1 MKTFI
6 KAISLAVALLAP
18 FSFAQESSSS
28 AVESAADS
36 SSAMSSAAEIS
47 SAVESSSSVVASSA
61 VESSSSTM
69 VSSSSVVE
77 SSSSDAF
84 ASFMDQQLAPDSDP
98 FASSSSTESSSSAEE
113 SSSSG
118 EGGLVLIGGGESSS
132 SRRMVYGRDAP
143 VYTFVATAG
152 LKSPSRGMFS
162 FEYVVSQEIFN
173 VGIHFSDYT
182 SEVFQLG
189 VSAIYYPMEV
199 RYFYT
204 FLTSDWV
211 HGTYE
216 RDRDIGAGVYK
227 EFEETEN
234 YWRVV
239 VGIGTEAL
247 FLTHFG
253 LYAEVGFEF
262 FAGEGS
268 YFLHLNKEYGRLDND
283 NFEIPY
289 GIGIMIPF

>member
-18 FSFAQESSSS
+18 FSFAQESD
-28 AVESAADS
+28 VPAATS

-47 SAVESSSSVVASSA
+47 SAVESSSSVAASSA
-61 VESSSSTM
+61 VESSSSAT

-84 ASFMDQQLAPDSDP
+84 ASFMDQQLSPDSDP

-113 SSSSG
+113 ESSSSG
-118 EGGLVLIGGGESSS
+118 EGLVLIGGDESSS
-132 SRRMVYGRDAP
+132 SRRMVYGKDAP

-182 SEVFQLG
+182 DEVVQFG

-239 VGIGTEAL
+239 IGIGTEAL

-262 FAGEGS
+262 FAGDGS

>member
-18 FSFAQESSSS
+18 FSFAQESD
-28 AVESAADS
+28 VPAATS

-61 VESSSSTM
+61 VESSSSAM

-84 ASFMDQQLAPDSDP
+84 ASFMDQQLSPDSDP

-113 SSSSG
+113 ESSSSG
-118 EGGLVLIGGGESSS
+118 EGLVLIGGDESSS
-132 SRRMVYGRDAP
+132 SRRMVYGKDAP

-182 SEVFQLG
+182 DEVVQFG

-239 VGIGTEAL
+239 IGIGTEAL

-262 FAGEGS
+262 FAGDGG
-268 YFLHLNKEYGRLDND
+268 YYTHLNKEYGRLDND

>member
-18 FSFAQESSSS
+18 FSFAQESD
-28 AVESAADS
+28 VPAATS

-61 VESSSSTM
+61 VESSSSAM

-84 ASFMDQQLAPDSDP
+84 ASFMDQQLSLDSDP

-113 SSSSG
+113 ESSSSG
-118 EGGLVLIGGGESSS
+118 EGLVLIGGDESSS
-132 SRRMVYGRDAP
+132 SRRMVYGKDAP

-182 SEVFQLG
+182 DEVVQFG

-239 VGIGTEAL
+239 IGIGTEAL

-262 FAGEGS
+262 FAGDGS

>member
-1 MKTFI
+1 MKTFV

-18 FSFAQESSSS
+18 ISFAQEPESVASSAAKESSSS
-28 AVESAADS
+28 VVEAA
-36 SSAMSSAAEIS
+36 
-47 SAVESSSSVVASSA
+47 SSSSVVASSSSVA
-61 VESSSSTM
+61 VSSATVSSSSAIESSSS
-69 VSSSSVVE
+69 E
-77 SSSSDAF
+77 DAF
-84 ASFMDQQLAPDSDP
+84 ASFMDQQSAPDSDP
-98 FASSSSTESSSSAEE
+98 FASSSSTESSSSEE

-118 EGGLVLIGGGESSS
+118 EGLVLIGGGSSS
-132 SRRMVYGRDAP
+132 SAVRRVYGRDAP

-173 VGIHFSDYT
+173 VGVHFSDYT
-182 SEVFQLG
+182 SEIFQLG

-216 RDRDIGAGVYK
+216 RDRDIGAGIYK
-227 EFEETEN
+227 EYDETEN

-239 VGIGTEAL
+239 IGIGTEAL
-247 FLTHFG
+247 FMDHFG

-268 YFLHLNKEYGRLDND
+268 YFLHLNKDYGRLDND

>member
-18 FSFAQESSSS
+18 FSFAQESD
-28 AVESAADS
+28 VPAATS

-61 VESSSSTM
+61 VESSSSAT
-69 VSSSSVVE
+69 VSSSSIVE

-84 ASFMDQQLAPDSDP
+84 ASFMDQQLSPDSDP

-113 SSSSG
+113 ESSSSG
-118 EGGLVLIGGGESSS
+118 EGLVLIGGDESSS
-132 SRRMVYGRDAP
+132 SRRMVYGKDAP

-182 SEVFQLG
+182 DEVVQFG

-234 YWRVV
+234 YWHVV
-239 VGIGTEAL
+239 IGIGTEAL

-262 FAGEGS
+262 FAGDGS

>member
-18 FSFAQESSSS
+18 FSFAQESD
-28 AVESAADS
+28 VPAATS

-61 VESSSSTM
+61 VESSSSAM
-69 VSSSSVVE
+69 VSSSSIAE

-84 ASFMDQQLAPDSDP
+84 ASFMDQQLSPDSDP

-113 SSSSG
+113 ESSSSG
-118 EGGLVLIGGGESSS
+118 EGLVLIGGDESSS
-132 SRRMVYGRDAP
+132 SRRMVYGKDAP

-182 SEVFQLG
+182 DEVVQFG

-239 VGIGTEAL
+239 IGIGTEAL

-262 FAGEGS
+262 FAGDGS

>member
-18 FSFAQESSSS
+18 FSFAQESD
-28 AVESAADS
+28 VPAATS

-61 VESSSSTM
+61 VESSSSAM
-69 VSSSSVVE
+69 VSSSSIVE

-84 ASFMDQQLAPDSDP
+84 ASFMDQQLSPDSDP

-113 SSSSG
+113 ESSSSG
-118 EGGLVLIGGGESSS
+118 EGLVLIGGDESSS
-132 SRRMVYGRDAP
+132 SRRMVYGKDAP

-182 SEVFQLG
+182 DEVVQFG

-239 VGIGTEAL
+239 IGIGTEAL

-262 FAGEGS
+262 FAGDGG
-268 YFLHLNKEYGRLDND
+268 YYTHLNKEYGRLDND

>member
-1 MKTFI
+1 
-6 KAISLAVALLAP
+6 
-18 FSFAQESSSS
+18 
-28 AVESAADS
+28 
-36 SSAMSSAAEIS
+36 
-47 SAVESSSSVVASSA
+47 
-61 VESSSSTM
+61 
-69 VSSSSVVE
+69 
-77 SSSSDAF
+77 
-84 ASFMDQQLAPDSDP
+84 
-98 FASSSSTESSSSAEE
+98 
-113 SSSSG
+113 
-118 EGGLVLIGGGESSS
+118 
-132 SRRMVYGRDAP
+132 MVYGKDAP

-182 SEVFQLG
+182 DEVVQFG

-239 VGIGTEAL
+239 IGIGTEAL

-262 FAGEGS
+262 FAGEGG
-268 YFLHLNKEYGRLDND
+268 YYTHLNKEYGRLDND

>member
-18 FSFAQESSSS
+18 FSFAQESD
-28 AVESAADS
+28 VPAATS

-61 VESSSSTM
+61 VESSSSAM

-84 ASFMDQQLAPDSDP
+84 ASFMDQQLSPDSDP

-113 SSSSG
+113 ESSSSG
-118 EGGLVLIGGGESSS
+118 EGLVLIGGDESSS
-132 SRRMVYGRDAP
+132 SRRMVYGKDAP

-182 SEVFQLG
+182 DEVVQFG
-189 VSAIYYPMEV
+189 VSAIYYPMEA

-239 VGIGTEAL
+239 IGIGTEAL

-262 FAGEGS
+262 FAGDGS

>member
-1 MKTFI
+1 M
-6 KAISLAVALLAP
+6 AISSSSAI
-18 FSFAQESSSS
+18 ESSSS
-28 AVESAADS
+28 E
-36 SSAMSSAAEIS
+36 
-47 SAVESSSSVVASSA
+47 
-61 VESSSSTM
+61 
-69 VSSSSVVE
+69 
-77 SSSSDAF
+77 DAF
-84 ASFMDQQLAPDSDP
+84 ASFMDQQFDNDP
-98 FASSSSTESSSSAEE
+98 FASSSSTEFSSSAEE

-132 SRRMVYGRDAP
+132 SRRMVYGKDAP
-143 VYTFVATAG
+143 VYTFVATVG

-173 VGIHFSDYT
+173 VGIHFSDYS

-189 VSAIYYPMEV
+189 ISAIYYPMEV

-262 FAGEGS
+262 FAGEGG
-268 YFLHLNKEYGRLDND
+268 YYTHLNKEYGRLDND

>member
-18 FSFAQESSSS
+18 FSFAQESD
-28 AVESAADS
+28 VPAATS

-61 VESSSSTM
+61 VESSSSAM

-84 ASFMDQQLAPDSDP
+84 ASFMDQQLSLDSDP
-98 FASSSSTESSSSAEE
+98 FASSSSTEPSSSAEEE

-118 EGGLVLIGGGESSS
+118 EGGLVLIGGDESSS
-132 SRRMVYGRDAP
+132 SRRMVYGKDAP

-182 SEVFQLG
+182 DEVVQFG

-239 VGIGTEAL
+239 IGIGTEAL

-262 FAGEGS
+262 FAGDGS

>member
-18 FSFAQESSSS
+18 FSFAQESD
-28 AVESAADS
+28 VPAATS

-61 VESSSSTM
+61 VESSSSAM

-84 ASFMDQQLAPDSDP
+84 ASFMDQQLSPDSDP
-98 FASSSSTESSSSAEE
+98 FASSSSTEPSSSAEEE

-118 EGGLVLIGGGESSS
+118 EGGLVLIGGDESSS
-132 SRRMVYGRDAP
+132 SRRMVYGKDAP

-182 SEVFQLG
+182 DEVVQFG

-239 VGIGTEAL
+239 IGIGTEAL

-262 FAGEGS
+262 FAGDGG
-268 YFLHLNKEYGRLDND
+268 YYTHLNKEYGRLDND

>member
-18 FSFAQESSSS
+18 FSFAQESD
-28 AVESAADS
+28 VPAATS

-47 SAVESSSSVVASSA
+47 SAVESSSSVAASSA
-61 VESSSSTM
+61 VESSSSAT

-84 ASFMDQQLAPDSDP
+84 ASFMDQQLSPDSDP
-98 FASSSSTESSSSAEE
+98 FAS
-113 SSSSG
+113 
-118 EGGLVLIGGGESSS
+118 LVLIGGDESSS
-132 SRRMVYGRDAP
+132 SRRMVYGKDAP

-182 SEVFQLG
+182 DEVVQFG

-239 VGIGTEAL
+239 IGIGTEAL
-247 FLTHFG
+247 FLT
-253 LYAEVGFEF
+253 
-262 FAGEGS
+262 
-268 YFLHLNKEYGRLDND
+268 HLNKEYGRLDND

>member
-18 FSFAQESSSS
+18 FSFAQESD
-28 AVESAADS
+28 VPAATS

-61 VESSSSTM
+61 VESSSSAM

-84 ASFMDQQLAPDSDP
+84 ASFMDQQLSPDSDP

-113 SSSSG
+113 ESSSSG
-118 EGGLVLIGGGESSS
+118 EGLVLIGGDESSS
-132 SRRMVYGRDAP
+132 SRRMVYGKDAP

-182 SEVFQLG
+182 DEVVQFG

-239 VGIGTEAL
+239 IGIGTEAL

-262 FAGEGS
+262 FAGDGS

-283 NFEIPY
+283 DFEIPY

>member
-18 FSFAQESSSS
+18 FSFAQESD
-28 AVESAADS
+28 VPAATS
-36 SSAMSSAAEIS
+36 SSAMSSATEIS

-61 VESSSSTM
+61 VESSSSAM

-84 ASFMDQQLAPDSDP
+84 ASFMDQQLSLDSDP

-113 SSSSG
+113 ESSSSG
-118 EGGLVLIGGGESSS
+118 EGLVLIGGDESSS
-132 SRRMVYGRDAP
+132 SRRMVYGKDAP

-182 SEVFQLG
+182 DEVVQFG

-239 VGIGTEAL
+239 IGIGTEAL

-262 FAGEGS
+262 FAGDGS

>member
-18 FSFAQESSSS
+18 FSFAQESD
-28 AVESAADS
+28 VPAATS

-47 SAVESSSSVVASSA
+47 SAVESSSSVAASSA
-61 VESSSSTM
+61 VESSSSAT

-84 ASFMDQQLAPDSDP
+84 ASFMDQQLSPDSDP

-113 SSSSG
+113 ESSSSG
-118 EGGLVLIGGGESSS
+118 EGGLVLIGGDESSS
-132 SRRMVYGRDAP
+132 SRRMVYGKDAP

-182 SEVFQLG
+182 DEVVQFG

-239 VGIGTEAL
+239 IGIGTEAL

-262 FAGEGS
+262 FAGDGS

>member
-1 MKTFI
+1 MKTFV
-6 KAISLAVALLAP
+6 KAISLAVAFLATS
-18 FSFAQESSSS
+18 SFAQEP
-28 AVESAADS
+28 ESVA
-36 SSAMSSAAEIS
+36 SSAAE
-47 SAVESSSSVVASSA
+47 ESSSSVVEAI
-61 VESSSSTM
+61 SSSIEA
-69 VSSSSVVE
+69 VSSSSAAVSSSSAAVSSSSAVV

-262 FAGEGS
+262 FAGEGG
-268 YFLHLNKEYGRLDND
+268 YYTHLNKEYGRLDND

>member
-18 FSFAQESSSS
+18 FSFAQESD
-28 AVESAADS
+28 VPAATS

-61 VESSSSTM
+61 VESSSSAM

-84 ASFMDQQLAPDSDP
+84 ASFMDQQLSPDSDP

-113 SSSSG
+113 ESSSSG
-118 EGGLVLIGGGESSS
+118 EGLVLIGGDESSS
-132 SRRMVYGRDAP
+132 SRRMVYGKDAP

-182 SEVFQLG
+182 DEVVQFG

-239 VGIGTEAL
+239 IGIGTEAL

-262 FAGEGS
+262 FAGDGS

>member
-1 MKTFI
+1 
-6 KAISLAVALLAP
+6 
-18 FSFAQESSSS
+18 
-28 AVESAADS
+28 
-36 SSAMSSAAEIS
+36 
-47 SAVESSSSVVASSA
+47 
-61 VESSSSTM
+61 
-69 VSSSSVVE
+69 
-77 SSSSDAF
+77 
-84 ASFMDQQLAPDSDP
+84 MDQQLSPDSDP

-113 SSSSG
+113 ESSSSG
-118 EGGLVLIGGGESSS
+118 EGLVLIGGDESSS
-132 SRRMVYGRDAP
+132 SRRRVYGKDAP

-182 SEVFQLG
+182 DEVVQFG

-239 VGIGTEAL
+239 IGIGTEAL

-262 FAGEGS
+262 FAGDGS
-268 YFLHLNKEYGRLDND
+268 YFLHLNKEYGRLNND

>member
-6 KAISLAVALLAP
+6 KAISLAVAPLAP
-18 FSFAQESSSS
+18 FSFAQESD
-28 AVESAADS
+28 VPAATS

-61 VESSSSTM
+61 VESSSSAM

-84 ASFMDQQLAPDSDP
+84 ASFMDQQLSLDSDP

-113 SSSSG
+113 ESSSSG
-118 EGGLVLIGGGESSS
+118 EGGLVLIGGDESSS
-132 SRRMVYGRDAP
+132 SRRMVYGKDAP

-182 SEVFQLG
+182 DEVVQFG

-239 VGIGTEAL
+239 IGIGTEAL

-262 FAGEGS
+262 FAGDGS

>member
-18 FSFAQESSSS
+18 FSFAQESD
-28 AVESAADS
+28 VPAATS

-61 VESSSSTM
+61 VESSSSAT

-84 ASFMDQQLAPDSDP
+84 ASFMDQQLSLDSDP

-113 SSSSG
+113 ESSSSG
-118 EGGLVLIGGGESSS
+118 EGGLVLIGGDESSS
-132 SRRMVYGRDAP
+132 SRRMVYGKDAP

-182 SEVFQLG
+182 DEVVQFG

-239 VGIGTEAL
+239 IGIGTEAL

-262 FAGEGS
+262 FAGDGS

>member
-1 MKTFI
+1 MKTLI

-18 FSFAQESSSS
+18 LSFAQESSSS
-28 AVESAADS
+28 ADELSP
-36 SSAMSSAAEIS
+36 
-47 SAVESSSSVVASSA
+47 AVESSSS
-61 VESSSSTM
+61 E
-69 VSSSSVVE
+69 
-77 SSSSDAF
+77 DAF
-84 ASFMDQQLAPDSDP
+84 ASIMEQKFAPDAEAETP
-98 FASSSSTESSSSAEE
+98 TATSSSSSSAEE
-113 SSSSG
+113 SSSSSG
-118 EGGLVLIGGGESSS
+118 DGGLVLLDTQSSS
-132 SRRMVYGRDAP
+132 SQRMVYGKDAP

-152 LKSPSRGMFS
+152 LQSPSRGIFS

-182 SEVFQLG
+182 SEVFQIG

-199 RYFYT
+199 RYFYM

-239 VGIGTEAL
+239 LGIGTEAL
-247 FLTHFG
+247 FLKHFG

-262 FAGEGS
+262 FAGEGG
-268 YFLHLNKEYGRLDND
+268 YYTHLNKEYGRLDND
-283 NFEIPY
+283 KFELPY
-289 GIGIMIPF
+289 GIGILIPF